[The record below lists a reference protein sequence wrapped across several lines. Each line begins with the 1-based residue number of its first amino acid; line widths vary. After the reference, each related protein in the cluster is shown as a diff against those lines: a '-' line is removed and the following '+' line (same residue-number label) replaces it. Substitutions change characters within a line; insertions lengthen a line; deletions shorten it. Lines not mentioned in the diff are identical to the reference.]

1 MSSKKTKQ
9 WRLNEG
15 MSDAKTETSVYIWL
29 VLRDLTMSYIL
40 LIIYD
45 IYHESTMSDG
55 PHRSL
60 PMRPWWKQVALRADK
75 SAFSVPDCVDALAVA
90 LEREF
95 AEELRPNFLQGLQDA
110 HAEPGLF
117 SPAESLHFQKLATEA
132 ATPLECRVLDNI
144 AVLSADELS
153 EVDGL
158 LTAVTNACRNEVP
171 RFNKQI
177 EEHFRR
183 ASGPSRAR
191 RERERLDEA
200 TARADVEGLAR
211 KLLRPSGPRT
221 APVLKK
227 KTGLDEGVSLP

>member
-1 MSSKKTKQ
+1 
-9 WRLNEG
+9 
-15 MSDAKTETSVYIWL
+15 
-29 VLRDLTMSYIL
+29 
-40 LIIYD
+40 
-45 IYHESTMSDG
+45 MSDG

-95 AEELRPNFLQGLQDA
+95 AEEGLQDA

-144 AVLSADELS
+144 AALSADELS

-183 ASGPSRAR
+183 ASGQSRAR

-211 KLLRPSGPRT
+211 KLLRPSGPHT
-221 APVLKK
+221 APVLKKK
-227 KTGLDEGVSLP
+227 KTGLDEGVSLL